1 MLNFCSYTR
10 NVVLALFLL
19 TLLPSPA
26 RAQST
31 PPDSTPLSYGF
42 HINDGTAAHMQAVRE
57 TSGDFVVAVMS
68 WEDIEPTPNYLYWEE
83 PDALLRAAEF
93 YGVGVVARLD
103 RPPAWALDD
112 GSPSPW
118 SLDAYANFVRR
129 VAVRY
134 GDRLDGV
141 IIWNEP
147 NLALEWNDE
156 VPDAEA
162 YVALLK
168 AGYEASKAV
177 APDVPVL
184 GGGLAFTEGDGVNGV
199 NDLVF
204 FDSMLQAGAADYFD
218 VLALHPYGFGRS
230 PSEPPALDRLN
241 FRRLEFHQRLMRDY
255 GIVGE
260 DGGDKPI
267 WITEMG
273 WRTSAPNPADRWQV
287 VTPRQ
292 QVGYSLAALGLLAA
306 DYPQIQRATFW
317 EFTDAPDKYGYA
329 LWLGPGQTTL
339 TFDELSTLN
348 PQSPPANQPPITNNQ
363 LPVTIL
369 APDAPIRLGDIGWL
383 HPHWVHLYG
392 GGEDFSPLW
401 TGEFFLSDAQ
411 VGSSYELLIETMQID
426 QPTNR
431 VQINGVD
438 VARLEARPRLDP
450 TSTWVM
456 QRLAVPGDL
465 LRAGV
470 NTLTVRSGQ
479 RNPTRQYDWWR
490 WENLQI
496 RNARLVPAQ
505 TLGEPLLT
513 NWQPQPSPSGWAE
526 FNRIREGLTNDDG
539 SVDLWLTGNR
549 PGQLF
554 RARQAANGT
563 PGALVNEA
571 GSLSNVVFVDMLA
584 TDSGQL
590 AATDDGLFWRAS
602 SDAPWQRAAGSP
614 DRYAY
619 VVTEID
625 GQLYA
630 GFEEFGLWKADAVGG
645 PWRYSALAPRT
656 VTDVVAASTDE
667 ASASLSVGQSSTSSG
682 VRPLPLA
689 VGSSSTSRVKPPLL
703 RGEGVW
709 GRGLAQPAPTL
720 GIFAA
725 TSDGV
730 HRKSIDPQR
739 LTFWSHLP
747 PLPDIDLEGLYGPV
761 PNPFMTRLYPAGDTV
776 VVRNVDQLWR
786 WQNDAWQAV
795 GPESR
800 YGRLNT
806 LLSCCGDGALIGTNL
821 LGLYQKQGD
830 DWREVSHD
838 LFTNLEPTTSAR
850 AGDTIYIGTT
860 NGVYYTQLDG
870 EQLASDQPWQKLD
883 GLPSTVSDLL
893 IAPFD
898 PQQQIAATPA
908 GIYHSGDGGAMWQ
921 PSSEPW
927 VVWDLALGGNG
938 RVYAANAD
946 GTAWSDDAFSEN
958 PRWNEPSDLDNLL
971 YFSVNPSPFDPNVLW
986 AGTWGN
992 DIAVSNDGGASLEL
1006 LHNGLETLSVLDVLW
1021 HPTPGQLTIA
1031 TIEGLF
1037 RSDDGGASW
1046 FELPG
1051 PLDQQTVHSLLQGD
1065 DGVLWAGAADGL
1077 WRSADFGSM
1086 WSLTA
1091 ETDGGMPQ
1099 ATILKLG
1106 TLDAQ
1111 QNMQRSRWLWAGSE
1125 GNGLWLSA
1133 DGGASWQFGGLPDH
1147 SVFQVLADPLD
1158 AGRVIVATERG
1169 IYHASLP

>member
-1 MLNFCSYTR
+1 MFNFFSNRC
-10 NVVLALFLL
+10 VVLLVLLL
-19 TLLPSPA
+19 TLLPASTH
-26 RAQST
+26 AQST
-31 PPDSTPLSYGF
+31 TPDSTPQLGF

-57 TSGDFVVAVMS
+57 AGGGFVIAVMS
-68 WEDIEPTPNYLYWEE
+68 WEDIEPTPNYLYWEK

-129 VAVRY
+129 VATRY
-134 GDRLDGV
+134 GGRLDGV

-147 NLALEWNDE
+147 NLALEWNGE

-199 NDLVF
+199 NDLVY

-255 GIVGE
+255 GAAGQ

-273 WRTSAPNPADRWQV
+273 WRTSAPDPADRWQV

-317 EFTDAPDKYGYA
+317 EFTDTPDQYGYA
-329 LWLGPGQTTL
+329 LWLGPSQTTL
-339 TFDELSTLN
+339 TFDELATLHPQPLPASQSEIPN
-348 PQSPPANQPPITNNQ
+348 PQFPI
-363 LPVTIL
+363 PIL

-383 HPHWVHLYG
+383 HPHWVHLYE
-392 GGEDFSPLW
+392 GGENFSPLW
-401 TGEFFLSDAQ
+401 TGEFFLDDAQ
-411 VGSSYELLIETMQID
+411 VGPSYELLIETMQID

-456 QRLAVPGDL
+456 QRLAVPGDV

-490 WENLQI
+490 WENLQF

-505 TLGEPLLT
+505 ALGEPLLT
-513 NWQPQPSPSGWAE
+513 SWQAQPSPSGWAE
-526 FNRIREGLTNDDG
+526 FNRLRGGLTNDDG

-554 RARQAANGT
+554 RARQAVDGT
-563 PGALVNEA
+563 PSALVNEA
-571 GSLSNVVFVDMLA
+571 GSLANVVFVDILA
-584 TDSGQL
+584 TESGQL
-590 AATDDGLFWRAS
+590 AATDDGLFWRT
-602 SDAPWQRAAGSP
+602 DGDVPWQRAAGLP

-625 GQLYA
+625 GRFYT
-630 GFEEFGLWKADAVGG
+630 GFEEFGLWKADAIGG

-656 VTDVVAASTDE
+656 VTDVVAVSTGE
-667 ASASLSVGQSSTSSG
+667 VSASLSVGQSSTSSG

-709 GRGLAQPAPTL
+709 GRALAQPAPTL
-720 GIFAA
+720 DIFAA
-725 TSDGV
+725 TSNGL

-739 LTFWSHLP
+739 PTFWSQLP
-747 PLPDIDLEGLYGPV
+747 ALPDIGLDGLYGPV
-761 PNPFMTRLYPAGDTV
+761 PNPFMTRLYPADGTV

-786 WQNDAWQAV
+786 WSEDAWQPV
-795 GPESR
+795 GPEPR
-800 YGRLNT
+800 YGKLNT
-806 LLSCCGDGALIGTNL
+806 LLDCCGGDALIGTNL

-830 DWREVSHD
+830 GWREVSHD

-850 AGDTIYIGTT
+850 ISDTIYIGTT
-860 NGVYYTQLDG
+860 NGVYYTQLGDG
-870 EQLASDQPWQKLD
+870 EQLANDQPWQKLD
-883 GLPSTVSDLL
+883 GLPATVSDLL
-893 IAPFD
+893 IDPAN
-898 PQQQIAATPA
+898 PQQRIAATPA
-908 GIYHSGDGGAMWQ
+908 GIYRSGDGGATWQ

-946 GTAWSDDAFSEN
+946 GTAWSANAFAADA
-958 PRWNEPSDLDNLL
+958 RWNEPSDLDNLL
-971 YFSVNPSPFDPNVLW
+971 YFSVNPSPFDPSVMW

-992 DIAVSNDGGASLEL
+992 DIAVSNDGGATFEL

-1046 FELPG
+1046 FKLPG
-1051 PLDQQTVHSLLQGD
+1051 LLDQQTVHSLLQGD

-1077 WRSADFGSM
+1077 WHSDDFGAT
-1086 WSLTA
+1086 WSLV
-1091 ETDGGMPQ
+1091 EGMPR
-1099 ATILKLG
+1099 ATILRLG

-1111 QNMQRSRWLWAGSE
+1111 QNMQQSRWLWAGSE
-1125 GNGLWLSA
+1125 GNGLWLSQ
-1133 DGGASWQFGGLPDH
+1133 DGGASWQFGGLPEH